1 MLRYEYWHLREV
13 DMQTEDILMCPGP
26 NEIADR
32 VIRAMMRSATC
43 PIVGEFPEFYEQTLD
58 MLAEVFQ
65 TRNEVIPLPGS
76 GRSGLEGAITSVL
89 EPGDRSLTI
98 VNGMFGETA
107 IRIAD
112 AVGGKAEGLAMPW
125 GEPIDMQAFKQK
137 LSSGSYK
144 LVTMVHNETS
154 TGALYDAAEVSK
166 LAHEHGA
173 LFLLDAIS
181 SLAGADLP
189 TDEWDVD
196 LVVGCNHKAI
206 GAPIG
211 HAYVSVS
218 ERAWDVMAKRQ
229 QPCGSVFSNL
239 LHWKSQPSEDP
250 NATRRMKRTQGVFT
264 AVHLIYAL
272 HEALTMILEEGL
284 EARFARHRLNA
295 TAFREGVYALGLETL
310 AHPDVV
316 SPTVTCVKLPEGI
329 TSGEF
334 LKHFSEDHGLLTL
347 RGLGEFNMTAVRIG
361 HMGVT
366 STPRN
371 ILHTLHAFDLILKRL
386 GHPHTC
392 GAGVARASE
401 IYAEADEHRA

>member
-1 MLRYEYWHLREV
+1 
-13 DMQTEDILMCPGP
+13 LMCPGP

-32 VIRAMMRSATC
+32 VIRAMMRPATC
-43 PIVGEFPEFYEQTLD
+43 PIVGEFPEFYEQTMD

-107 IRIAD
+107 IRIAN
-112 AVGGKAEGLAMPW
+112 AVGGKAEGVTMPW

-154 TGALYDAAEVSK
+154 TGALYDAAEVAQ

-189 TDEWDVD
+189 TDAWDVD

-218 ERAWDVMAKRQ
+218 ERAWEVMEKRQ

-239 LHWKSQPSEDP
+239 LHWKSQPSEEPD
-250 NATRRMKRTQGVFT
+250 AARSMKRSQGVFT

-272 HEALTMILEEGL
+272 NEALKMILEEGL
-284 EARFARHRLNA
+284 EARFSRHRLNA
-295 TAFREGVYALGLETL
+295 AAFRAGIHAMGLETL
-310 AHPDVV
+310 AHPNVV

-329 TSGEF
+329 TSVEF

-347 RGLGEFNMTAVRIG
+347 RGLGDFNMNAVRIG

-366 STPRN
+366 ATPRN
-371 ILHTLHAFDLILKRL
+371 ILHALHAFDLILKRL
-386 GHPHTC
+386 GHAHTC
-392 GAGVARASE
+392 GTGVARASE

>member
-1 MLRYEYWHLREV
+1 
-13 DMQTEDILMCPGP
+13 MQTEDILMCPGP

-32 VIRAMMRSATC
+32 VIRAMMRPATC
-43 PIVGEFPEFYEQTLD
+43 PIVGEFPEFYEQTMD

-89 EPGDRSLTI
+89 EPGERSLTI

-107 IRIAD
+107 IRIAN

-125 GEPIDMQAFKQK
+125 GEPIDLQAFKQK

-154 TGALYDAAEVSK
+154 TGALYDAAEVSQ

-189 TDEWDVD
+189 TDAWDVD

-211 HAYVSVS
+211 HAYVSLS
-218 ERAWDVMAKRQ
+218 ERAWEVMAKRQ

-239 LHWKSQPSEDP
+239 LHWKSQPSEKP
-250 NATRRMKRTQGVFT
+250 GAARSMERSQGVFT

-272 HEALTMILEEGL
+272 NEALKMILEEGL
-284 EARFARHRLNA
+284 EARFSRHRLNA
-295 TAFREGVYALGLETL
+295 AAFREGIHAMGLETL

-329 TSGEF
+329 TSDEF

-347 RGLGEFNMTAVRIG
+347 RGLGNFMMNAVRIG

-366 STPRN
+366 ATPRN

-386 GHPHTC
+386 GHSHTC
-392 GAGVARASE
+392 GVGVARASE

>member
-1 MLRYEYWHLREV
+1 
-13 DMQTEDILMCPGP
+13 MQTEDILMCPGP

-32 VIRAMMRSATC
+32 VLRAMMRPAAC

-89 EPGDRSLTI
+89 EPGDPSLTI
-98 VNGMFGETA
+98 VSGVFGETA
-107 IRIAD
+107 IRIAN

-125 GEPIDMQAFKQK
+125 GEPIDLHAFEQK

-154 TGALYDAAEVSK
+154 TGALYDAAEVSR

-189 TDEWDVD
+189 TDAWDVD

-211 HAYVSVS
+211 HAYVAVS

-239 LHWKSQPSEDP
+239 LHWKAEPSEDP
-250 NATRRMKRTQGVFT
+250 NAARSMKRTQGVFT

-272 HEALTMILEEGL
+272 NEALTMILEEGL

-295 TAFREGVYALGLETL
+295 AA
-310 AHPDVV
+310 
-316 SPTVTCVKLPEGI
+316 
-329 TSGEF
+329 
-334 LKHFSEDHGLLTL
+334 L
-347 RGLGEFNMTAVRIG
+347 RGVGQRYGAGDPGPPGCGLANRDLREVAGG
-361 HMGVT
+361 HHVGRL
-366 STPRN
+366 PR
-371 ILHTLHAFDLILKRL
+371 TLPRGPRL
-386 GHPHTC
+386 GDAS
-392 GAGVARASE
+392 GAGGLPYECRA
-401 IYAEADEHRA
+401 HRPYGGNVNAAQYSSHLACV